1 MILGIFGVVIIIFF
15 WDEVLAQC
23 CTPYVQLLEEEEEE
37 EGESEEG
44 DHIQIDNHVELQVIS
59 DEDEVQAT
67 IVRLQEA
74 IASVSKEESV

>member
-15 WDEVLAQC
+15 WDEILAQC
-23 CTPYVQLLEEEEEE
+23 CTPYVQLVE
-37 EGESEEG
+37 ESEEG

-67 IVRLQEA
+67 IVRLQKA